1 LALRDN
7 REELL
12 RICLLAFFIRIVIH
26 PNCAGLAQRGAD
38 GCETSS
44 TLSFR
49 QSSRARRTPQISV
62 VAAQILDADFIALA
76 RGGMRA

>member
-1 LALRDN
+1 VLLALRDN

-38 GCETSS
+38 G
-44 TLSFR
+44 
-49 QSSRARRTPQISV
+49 V